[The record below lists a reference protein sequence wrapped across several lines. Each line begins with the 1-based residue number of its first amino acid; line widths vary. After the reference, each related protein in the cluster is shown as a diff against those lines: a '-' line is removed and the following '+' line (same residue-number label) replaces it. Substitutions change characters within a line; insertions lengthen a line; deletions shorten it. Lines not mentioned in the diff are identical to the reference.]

1 VSAEIFA
8 EWDRSL
14 SSNPDTPLVYNKGC
28 QPGYGAEFVAAGQ
41 PMAVPYDPAAPSGT
55 WIRCRAIANV
65 TAAAIASETGTSF
78 AEEVGIYTGAVG
90 DTVSQVTQTVKAA
103 IPSWATVNLALVAL
117 ALGAVAYVV
126 FSARRVL

>member
-1 VSAEIFA
+1 MSAEIFA

-41 PMAVPYDPAAPSGT
+41 PMAVAYDPAAPSGT

-78 AEEVGIYTGAVG
+78 AEELGIYEGAVG
-90 DTVSQVTQTVKAA
+90 DTVAQIKTSL
-103 IPSWATVNLALVAL
+103 PSWATVNLALVAVAL
-117 ALGAVAYVV
+117 AAVAYMV